1 MADDLVLKSGV
12 AVPDA
17 LGRLRRFCA
26 EEYAYYDA
34 IPAGDPDR
42 VEPVDV
48 LATVAVNSFVTNAA
62 QVRRIHRGLAA
73 RCDSVLARIAPEADL
88 ARDENTLP
96 LVQELLHAAV
106 QVRGV
111 LVPVATKVLH
121 RKRPRL
127 VPMLDTVVIV
137 HYLKALGQA
146 HRLGSTQTKP
156 HAAAVA
162 MTVLAAFRADLL
174 AAGPQLEHLQR
185 GLAVA
190 GYPLALVRILE
201 LLVWTQVEPNGHYRA
216 APGEGRPEHQAARS
230 ALSSLATPAAP

>member
-1 MADDLVLKSGV
+1 MRADDLVLKSCL

-73 RCDSVLARIAPEADL
+73 RCDGVLARIAPEADL
-88 ARDENTLP
+88 ARDEAILP

-121 RKRPRL
+121 RKRSRL

-137 HYLKALGQA
+137 HYLGYLTTLGQT
-146 HRLGSTQTKP
+146 HRLGSTQAKP

-162 MTVLAAFRADLL
+162 MTVLEAFRADLL
-174 AAGPQLEHLQR
+174 AAWPQLEHLQR

-190 GYPLALVRILE
+190 GYPLSLVRILE
-201 LLVWTQVEPNGHYRA
+201 LLVWTQVEPNGHYRDT
-216 APGEGRPEHQAARS
+216 APNE
-230 ALSSLATPAAP
+230 ALGSPGLESRGSDR